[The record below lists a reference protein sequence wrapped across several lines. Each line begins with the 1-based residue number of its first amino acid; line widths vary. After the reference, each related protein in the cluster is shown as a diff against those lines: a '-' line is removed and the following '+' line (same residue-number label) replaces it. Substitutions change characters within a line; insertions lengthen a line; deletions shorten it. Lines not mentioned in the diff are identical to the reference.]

1 MITALK
7 SVSLTDIVLP
17 TTGPTAGLIDEDT
30 DDKPCDEVAEA
41 EMGESDVTDKDSD
54 EEEMEADNADGAQVR
69 LFSSIN
75 RFDPVVSNG
84 YTSARVFRAI
94 LV

>member
-1 MITALK
+1 
-7 SVSLTDIVLP
+7 
-17 TTGPTAGLIDEDT
+17 
-30 DDKPCDEVAEA
+30 
-41 EMGESDVTDKDSD
+41 MGESDVTDKDSD
-54 EEEMEADNADGAQVR
+54 EEEMEADNAVDAQVR

-84 YTSARVFRAI
+84 YTSTKAFRAI